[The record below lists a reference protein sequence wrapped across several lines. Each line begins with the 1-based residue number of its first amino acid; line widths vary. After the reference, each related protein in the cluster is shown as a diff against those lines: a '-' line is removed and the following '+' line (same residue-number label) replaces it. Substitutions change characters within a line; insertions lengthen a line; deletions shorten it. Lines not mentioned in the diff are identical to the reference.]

1 MSFSAPPQ
9 PIKAFG
15 DNFKGKRAQVTA
27 GARGEGAAMIRRL
40 GLGGATVAPT
50 THTPPSPRRG
60 LRFAQIGAPSFVATL
75 ALVTTLLVNGAAK
88 AAAED
93 EAIILGIEKDM
104 AAAQTVDGVVGTWDK
119 DVVWYDIKP
128 GEVDG
133 LAAVRADFDQ
143 QIAHV
148 KNIRTKILR
157 IKIVADTHIGYAY
170 STQHLV
176 AYGVNGAPDVDFTF
190 RETDCF
196 QKKAGKWTLMHQQ
209 ISLPVDLTSGKA
221 VLDSK

>member
-1 MSFSAPPQ
+1 MSLSALPQ
-9 PIKAFG
+9 PIKAF
-15 DNFKGKRAQVTA
+15 
-27 GARGEGAAMIRRL
+27 AA
-40 GLGGATVAPT
+40 T
-50 THTPPSPRRG
+50 TIHTPPSPRIG
-60 LRFAQIGAPSFVATL
+60 LRFAQIGAPSFLGAF
-75 ALVTTLLVNGAAK
+75 ALVTALLVSGAAK

>member
-1 MSFSAPPQ
+1 MLLSALPQ
-9 PIKAFG
+9 PFKASG

-27 GARGEGAAMIRRL
+27 GARGEGAAMIGRL
-40 GLGGATVAPT
+40 GLRGAATT

-60 LRFAQIGAPSFVATL
+60 LRFAQIGAPKFVEAL
-75 ALVTTLLVNGAAK
+75 ALATALLISGAAK

-104 AAAQTVDGVVGTWDK
+104 AAAQTVDGVMGTWDK
-119 DVVWYDIKP
+119 DVVWYDINP

-133 LAAVRADFDQ
+133 LAAVRADFGQ

-148 KNIRTKILR
+148 KNIRTEILR

-170 STQHLV
+170 STQHLI
-176 AYGVNGAPDVDFTF
+176 ADGVNGAPDVDFTF

-196 QKKAGKWTLMHQQ
+196 QKKAGKWTLMHQH
-209 ISLPVDLTSGKA
+209 ISLPVDLKSGKA

>member
-1 MSFSAPPQ
+1 MSYSFPVH
-9 PIKAFG
+9 G
-15 DNFKGKRAQVTA
+15 DKSEGKRMLATA
-27 GARGEGAAMIRRL
+27 
-40 GLGGATVAPT
+40 VAPN
-50 THTPPSPRRG
+50 
-60 LRFAQIGAPSFVATL
+60 FVAAL
-75 ALVTTLLVNGAAK
+75 ALVTALLVSGAAK
-88 AAAED
+88 AAARD

-119 DVVWYDIKP
+119 NVVWYDINP

-133 LAAVRADFDQ
+133 LAAARADLDQ
-143 QIAHV
+143 QISHV

-176 AYGVNGAPDVDFTF
+176 ADGVNGAPGVAFTF

-196 QKKAGKWTLMHQQ
+196 QKKTGKWTLMFQQ
-209 ISLPVDLTSGKA
+209 ISLPVDLKTGKA

>member
-1 MSFSAPPQ
+1 MSLSTLPQ
-9 PIKAFG
+9 PINAFG
-15 DNFKGKRAQVTA
+15 DNFKGKGAQVTA

-40 GLGGATVAPT
+40 GLGVATVATT
-50 THTPPSPRRG
+50 THARASPRRG
-60 LRFAQIGAPSFVATL
+60 LRFAQIGAPNFVAAL
-75 ALVTTLLVNGAAK
+75 ALVTALLVNGAAK
-88 AAAED
+88 AAAAD

-104 AAAQTVDGVVGTWDK
+104 AAAQTLDGVVATWDK
-119 DVVWYDIKP
+119 DVVWYDINP

-133 LAAVRADFDQ
+133 IAAVRADFGQ

-148 KNIRTKILR
+148 KNTRTKILR
-157 IKIVADTHIGYAY
+157 IKVVADTRIGYAY

-176 AYGVNGAPDVDFTF
+176 ADGVDGAPDVDFTF

-196 QKKAGKWTLMHQQ
+196 QKKADKWTLMHQQ
-209 ISLPVDLTSGKA
+209 ISLPVDLTTGKA

>member
-1 MSFSAPPQ
+1 MLLSALLQ
-9 PIKAFG
+9 PFKASG
-15 DNFKGKRAQVTA
+15 DNFKGKRPQVTA
-27 GARGEGAAMIRRL
+27 GARGEGAAMIGRL
-40 GLGGATVAPT
+40 GLGGATVAAT
-50 THTPPSPRRG
+50 TSPRRG
-60 LRFAQIGAPSFVATL
+60 LRFAQIGAPKFVEAL
-75 ALVTTLLVNGAAK
+75 ALATALLISGAAK

-104 AAAQTVDGVVGTWDK
+104 AAAQTVDGVMGTWDK
-119 DVVWYDIKP
+119 DVVWYDINP

-133 LAAVRADFDQ
+133 LAAVRADFGQ

-148 KNIRTKILR
+148 KNIRTEILR

-176 AYGVNGAPDVDFTF
+176 ADGVNGAPDVDFTF

-196 QKKAGKWTLMHQQ
+196 QKKAGKWTLMHQH
-209 ISLPVDLTSGKA
+209 ISLPVDLKSGKA